1 MLIENITFSK
11 DELNSG
17 SGIIKSITDIVLPIN
32 SFNNKNYR
40 PAAIKCSNKSGA
52 AINFALFTDFEY
64 EEWVSDPT
72 ISHVLAVENNADEAL
87 NDPRREITKVL
98 CSGSIS
104 NTSGVVFVVIKE

>member
-72 ISHVLAVENNADEAL
+72 ISHVLAVENNAAESINPL
-87 NDPRREITKVL
+87 GEITKII
-98 CSGSIS
+98 CSGSVS
-104 NTSGVVFVVIKE
+104 NTSGVVFAVIKE